1 MAKFQKNKIIETES
15 SEGAE
20 DIVNVH
26 SISTNRANDYAKF
39 VTLTKVAETIKQVT
53 CNPDHGI
60 DTISKRLIYGIY
72 KNEPQAEA

>member
-1 MAKFQKNKIIETES
+1 
-15 SEGAE
+15 
-20 DIVNVH
+20 
-26 SISTNRANDYAKF
+26 